1 MAEIGGVLVGLI
13 FVAAV
18 IGLII
23 VNDLGTADSY
33 QGISNSE
40 IAQKSQNAEDEI
52 VKVLSEIDTKI
63 VTFFSELKED
73 LGFL

>member
-52 VKVLSEIDTKI
+52 VKVLSEMDTKL